1 MYDTVHS
8 LLADNILRMSRMW
21 GSCRV
26 ERVAG
31 TWVVRRQARGSR
43 TSRDRLAAEELPK
56 VPWAAPWVSP
66 SGEV

>member
-8 LLADNILRMSRMW
+8 LLADNILRMW

-43 TSRDRLAAEELPK
+43 TSRDTLAAEELPK
-56 VPWAAPWVSP
+56 VPWEAPWVSS